1 MFQNLSVLELLP
13 EPPPPEV
20 QAARRAT
27 AETPAAPP
35 RNARR
40 EKAELEML
48 FGMVGVLPEPAS
60 VLAPIL
66 LRIKELLC

>member
-1 MFQNLSVLELLP
+1 LKLVLPQGMFQNFSVF
-13 EPPPPEV
+13 EPPPELPPEV

-35 RNARR
+35 RKARR
-40 EKAELEML
+40 EKAELVML
-48 FGMVGVLPEPAS
+48 VGMVGVLPAPAA

-66 LRIKELLC
+66 L